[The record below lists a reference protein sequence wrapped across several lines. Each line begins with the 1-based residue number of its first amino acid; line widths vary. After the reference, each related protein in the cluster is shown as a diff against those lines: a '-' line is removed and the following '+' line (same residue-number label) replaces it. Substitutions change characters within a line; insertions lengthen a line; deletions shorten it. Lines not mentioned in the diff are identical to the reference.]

1 MRANGR
7 VPVMVALGASALSGG
22 SGPVLSEPFS
32 KTSPT
37 PWASQPAVDNPR
49 GVLRE
54 SASAL
59 ILEAGSLG
67 CLGQEES

>member
-7 VPVMVALGASALSGG
+7 VSVMVALGAPA
-22 SGPVLSEPFS
+22 
-32 KTSPT
+32 KTSHM
-37 PWASQPAVDNPR
+37 PWTSQPAVDNPR

-67 CLGQEES
+67 YLGQEES